1 MPPFQWQ
8 APPQPYVNT
17 IGDLLRAP
25 GYTRAEA
32 AEKIGD
38 VQARAALQSGQAWG
52 QGIQQAGQAI
62 GSIPER
68 IQQGQANDQK
78 LQIGALQLKQA
89 KQTDAAQAAFVNRI
103 KSTPSIPIEAGGPFD
118 VPSIVKGL
126 ADDGFDPTV
135 TGEHLA
141 QLNGSFQQAYAAKM
155 ALIKQGA
162 GSIAAAGNDPGLA
175 AHFLDTLEQTQMYPP
190 ATIAQFRSAAQTKEG
205 VAQLTAYLMG
215 PQKAEVLHAGDQG
228 FNPVTNQPIPGL
240 SVAEKPT
247 KETLA
252 ATATDPTKTP
262 AERARAKATLEAMGD
277 NQQITD
283 DRRYE
288 DIVARG
294 KQGQPVSA
302 SDSAWAQ
309 AHEQM
314 KGLAAPTVFQGAG
327 GTVYTI
333 PKAGG
338 AAVPVEG
345 VQSRPEQEFVTR
357 GGKVVPIPKG
367 TAQPGDVPYTP
378 SQNEGAQQSKYENQY
393 RQVLQRTVSSRSGG
407 LGLEDQKVNQALHL
421 ISIFDQNRDPKTGEY
436 TIPKVLQM
444 EVAMGLARL
453 ISPTGVVGEGTVNAI
468 NQRTAKGDLAGLVT
482 YLTGTPVTGNTQ
494 DVFKMFKD
502 SIERQ
507 GAVAESNRET
517 YLDALRALAPTDLE
531 EDRKTRMEQA
541 LKLNRMPKAGAFD
554 PAKGGVP
561 KEGDTMQ
568 KYGATYK
575 WDGTGWVKQK

>member
-25 GYTRAEA
+25 GYARADAAQQIGEA
-32 AEKIGD
+32 N
-38 VQARAALQSGQAWG
+38 ARAALQSGQAWG
-52 QGIQQAGQAI
+52 NAIQQTGQAI

-78 LQIGALQLKQA
+78 LQAGALQLKQA
-89 KQTDAAQAAFVNRI
+89 KQADAAQTAFINRI

-141 QLNGSFQQAYAAKM
+141 QLNSSFQQAHAAKM
-155 ALIKQGA
+155 ALVKQGA

-175 AHFLDTLEQTQMYPP
+175 AHFLDTLEQTQMFP
-190 ATIAQFRSAAQTKEG
+190 AATLAQFRSAAQTKEG

-215 PQKAEVLHAGDQG
+215 PQKAEVLHEGDQG

-240 SVAEKPT
+240 SVAPKPT
-247 KETLA
+247 KENLA
-252 ATATDPTKTP
+252 AIVADQTKTP
-262 AERARAKATLEAMGD
+262 AERAKAKATLDAMGD
-277 NQQITD
+277 NQQIAD

-302 SDSAWAQ
+302 ADTAWMQ

-378 SQNEGAQQSKYENQY
+378 SQNDTATQARYENQY
-393 RQVLQRTVSSRSGG
+393 RQVLQKTVSSRAGG

-421 ISIFDQNRDPKTGEY
+421 ISIFDQNKDPKTGEY

-468 NQRTAKGDLAGLVT
+468 NQRTAKGDFAGVVT

-517 YLDALRALAPTDLE
+517 YLEALRSLAPTDLE
-531 EDRKTRMEQA
+531 EERKTRMEGA
-541 LKLNRMPKAGAFD
+541 LKLNRMPKAGDYQAGSGKA
-554 PAKGGVP
+554 PAV
-561 KEGDTMQ
+561 GDTMQ
-568 KYGATYK
+568 KFGATYK
-575 WDGTGWVKQK
+575 WDGTGWQKQ